1 MKILIVSEMS
11 VPYAVGGG
19 EVRYAL
25 LARELVRRGHDVT
38 WLSMRQRESPDEEM
52 IDGVRH
58 LHRGPRITNPPS
70 RPLFA
75 MVRFMVTAFVHILT
89 HRYDIVD
96 TQTYAPLPP
105 VWLACLLSRQKMV
118 ATIHDTSAGGAG
130 SAGDDQW
137 LSARDRWIVRPI
149 EKLLYRLPYR
159 RIVTDTEAV
168 KAVLADRFGVNPRR
182 MVPVACGIDI
192 DAIAAAPAAAERA
205 DVVFVGRLVPHKHVE
220 DFLQAVAA
228 VGERRVAR
236 GRSALTAAVIGSGP
250 LSSEMRSLAASLGVL
265 AAPGDPEPRFG
276 ASPSTAVVEFTGPL
290 TDHAAVI
297 GRIKSAGVLV
307 LPSTREGFGLVLA
320 EAMAC
325 GKPCVAYDVPAVRE
339 TLANGEAG
347 VLVPCRDV
355 EGLVAAIESLLA
367 DDALRESLVA
377 VGSRWVVGNFAAGRF
392 AERMVAVY
400 ADDPRSSC
408 SHASISSEASGG

>member
-11 VPYAVGGG
+11 VPYSIGGG

-38 WLSMRQRESPDEEM
+38 WLSMRQRESPGEEM

-70 RPLFA
+70 RPLVA
-75 MVRFMVTAFVHILT
+75 MLRFMFTAFIHILT

-159 RIVTDTEAV
+159 RIVTVSRAV
-168 KAVLADRFGVNPRR
+168 AEDLVRRFGVKPSRIS
-182 MVPVACGIDI
+182 VVANGVDVAAI
-192 DAIAAAPAAAERA
+192 DAAPVSGKPV
-205 DVVFVGRLVPHKHVE
+205 DLLFVGRVIPHKHVE
-220 DFLQAVAA
+220 DFLEVVARLVASRRANGGPPIAAA
-228 VGERRVAR
+228 VVG
-236 GRSALTAAVIGSGP
+236 GGP
-250 LSSEMRSLAASLGVL
+250 LLERMRQRAESLGL
-265 AAPGDPEPRFG
+265 ANE
-276 ASPSTAVVEFTGPL
+276 VEFTGDLPV
-290 TDHAAVI
+290 HAEVV
-297 GRIKSAGVLV
+297 GRMKAATVLV

-320 EAMAC
+320 EAMAA
-325 GKPCVAYDVPAVRE
+325 GTAIAAYDIPPVRETIGPELADQLAPSRDVPA
-339 TLANGEAG
+339 
-347 VLVPCRDV
+347 
-355 EGLVAAIESLLA
+355 LA
-367 DDALRESLVA
+367 DIVARLHADQSLREH
-377 VGSRWVVGNFAAGRF
+377 SRTAGGRRVRGHLSADRF
-392 AERMVAVY
+392 ADEMCKVY
-400 ADDPRSSC
+400 AATIGNRTS
-408 SHASISSEASGG
+408 

>member
-25 LARELVRRGHDVT
+25 LARELAKRGHDVT

-58 LHRGPRITNPPS
+58 LHRGPRIASPPS

-75 MVRFMVTAFVHILT
+75 MLRFMVTAFVHILT
-89 HRYDIVD
+89 HRYDVID

-137 LSARDRWIVRPI
+137 LSTRDRWIVRPI

-159 RIVTDTEAV
+159 RIVTVSEAVAKVLRERFGVPCERIRVIPNGIDTEA
-168 KAVLADRFGVNPRR
+168 
-182 MVPVACGIDI
+182 
-192 DAIAAAPAAAERA
+192 IATAPAAAERV
-205 DVVFVGRLVPHKHVE
+205 DVIFVGRLVPHKHVE
-220 DFLQAVAA
+220 DFLRAVAT
-228 VGERRVAR
+228 VGERRIAR
-236 GRSALTAAVIGSGP
+236 GHSTPTAAVVGSGP
-250 LSSEMRSLAASLGVL
+250 LASEMRCLAASLGVL
-265 AAPGDPEPRFG
+265 AYPGEPQSRSG
-276 ASPSTAVVEFTGPL
+276 ISPSTALVEFTGPL
-290 TDHAAVI
+290 ADHAAVI

-325 GKPCVAYDVPAVRE
+325 GTPCIAYDVPAVRE
-339 TLANGEAG
+339 TLDNSEAG

-355 EGLVAAIESLLA
+355 KGLVAAIENLLA
-367 DDALRESLVA
+367 DDVRRESLVA
-377 VGSRWVVGNFAAGRF
+377 AGSRWVVGNFTAGRF

-400 ADDPRSSC
+400 ADEPRFS
-408 SHASISSEASGG
+408 

>member
-25 LARELVRRGHDVT
+25 LAKELARRDHDVT
-38 WLSMRQRESPDEEM
+38 WLSMRQLNSPDDEAF
-52 IDGVRH
+52 DGVRH
-58 LHRGPRITNPPS
+58 LHRGPRISNPPT
-70 RPLFA
+70 RPLLA
-75 MVRFMVTAFVHILT
+75 MVRFMFTAFFHILT
-89 HRYDIVD
+89 HRYDIID
-96 TQTYAPLPP
+96 AQPYAPLPA
-105 VWLACLLSRQKMV
+105 VWLACVLSRQRMV
-118 ATIHDTSAGGAG
+118 ATIHDTSTRPVATATH
-130 SAGDDQW
+130 APVEDDQW
-137 LSARDRWIVRPI
+137 LSRRDRFIVQPV

-168 KAVLADRFGVNPRR
+168 KAVLADRFGVNPQR
-182 MVPVACGIDI
+182 MVTVPCGIDI
-192 DAIAAAPAAAERA
+192 DAIAAAPAAVERA

-236 GRSALTAAVIGSGP
+236 GHSALTAAVIGSGP
-250 LSSEMRSLAASLGVL
+250 LASEMRSLAASLGVL
-265 AAPGDPEPRFG
+265 AAPGEPEPRSG

-290 TDHAAVI
+290 ADHAAVI

-325 GKPCVAYDVPAVRE
+325 GTPCVSYDVPAVRE
-339 TLANGEAG
+339 TLADGEAG

-367 DDALRESLVA
+367 DDARRESLVA
-377 VGSRWVVGNFAAGRF
+377 AGSRWVVGNFAAGRF
-392 AERMVAVY
+392 AERMVAAY
-400 ADDPRSSC
+400 ADDPRSS
-408 SHASISSEASGG
+408 

>member
-11 VPYAVGGG
+11 VPYSIGGG

-25 LARELVRRGHDVT
+25 LARELVRRGHAVT

-58 LHRGPRITNPPS
+58 LHRGPRIANPPS
-70 RPLFA
+70 RPLVA
-75 MVRFMVTAFVHILT
+75 MIRFMFTAFIHILT

-159 RIVTDTEAV
+159 RIVTVSRAV
-168 KAVLADRFGVNPRR
+168 ADDLVRRFGVKPSRIS
-182 MVPVACGIDI
+182 VVANGVDVAAI
-192 DAIAAAPAAAERA
+192 DATPVSGKPV
-205 DVVFVGRLVPHKHVE
+205 DLLFVGRVIPHKHVE
-220 DFLQAVAA
+220 DFLEV
-228 VGERRVAR
+228 VAR
-236 GRSALTAAVIGSGP
+236 LVASRRSSGGPPIAAAIVGGGP
-250 LSSEMRSLAASLGVL
+250 LLERMRQRAESLSLAN
-265 AAPGDPEPRFG
+265 E
-276 ASPSTAVVEFTGPL
+276 VEFTGEL
-290 TDHAAVI
+290 AVHAEVV
-297 GRIKSAGVLV
+297 GRMKAARLLV
-307 LPSTREGFGLVLA
+307 LPSTREGFALVLA

-325 GKPCVAYDVPAVRE
+325 GTPCVAYDVPAVRE
-339 TLANGEAG
+339 TLAAG
-347 VLVPCRDV
+347 DAGLLVPPRDV
-355 EGLVAAIESLLA
+355 ALLAAAIEQAIDNGPCRERLIRAGLA
-367 DDALRESLVA
+367 RATHFYSVTQFGDRVE
-377 VGSRWVVGNFAAGRF
+377 
-392 AERMVAVY
+392 AVY
-400 ADDPRSSC
+400 G
-408 SHASISSEASGG
+408 ET

>member
-11 VPYAVGGG
+11 VPYSIGGG

-58 LHRGPRITNPPS
+58 LHRGPRITSPPS

-75 MVRFMVTAFVHILT
+75 MLRFMFTAFFHILT

-118 ATIHDTSAGGAG
+118 ATIHDTSAGPASTGPHARVE
-130 SAGDDQW
+130 DDQW
-137 LSARDRWIVRPI
+137 LSGRDRFIVRPV

-168 KAVLADRFGVNPRR
+168 KTVLADRFGVNPRR
-182 MVPVACGIDI
+182 MVTVPCGIDI
-192 DAIAAAPAAAERA
+192 DAIAAAPAATERA

-220 DFLQAVAA
+220 DFLRAVAA
-228 VGERRVAR
+228 VGERRVAH
-236 GRSALTAAVIGSGP
+236 GRSTPTAAVVGSGP
-250 LSSEMRSLAASLGVL
+250 LASEMSCLAASLGVL
-265 AAPGDPEPRFG
+265 ADPGEPQSRSG
-276 ASPSTAVVEFTGPL
+276 ISPSTALVEFTGPL
-290 TDHAAVI
+290 ADHAAVI

-325 GKPCVAYDVPAVRE
+325 GTPCIAYDVPAVRE
-339 TLANGEAG
+339 TLDNGEAG
-347 VLVPCRDV
+347 VLVPRRDV

-367 DDALRESLVA
+367 DDVRRESLVA
-377 VGSRWVVGNFAAGRF
+377 AGSRWVVGNFAAGRF

-400 ADDPRSSC
+400 ADEPRSS
-408 SHASISSEASGG
+408 